1 MKKQTRNIKAKS
13 IKRLAIGLIALLL
26 TNYLSS
32 YYFARIDLTTEKRYT
47 LSSITKS
54 TLKKL
59 NQNIYV
65 TIFLKGKLPSGFK
78 RLQIQTAEMLEEFS
92 AFSRN
97 IYFKIE
103 NPLNGK
109 NPKEQKQII
118 NDFSK
123 KGIAATNLKV
133 KTTEGLKQQII
144 FPSGIITNG
153 EKELAIELLDT
164 QIGVP
169 PEVVLNNS
177 IQSLEFKLIKAIKKL
192 TEKNEQKIAIIK
204 GHGELNF
211 PYLVNIAIDLDKN
224 YQLSEI
230 EIKGK
235 LSSLLRNNSNIIEP
249 LVDVIII
256 PKPIHPFNEMDK
268 YVIDQYLMYGGNILW
283 LIDPVNANLGNLQN
297 KETSLVFPLNL
308 NIDDQLF
315 TYGVRIN
322 TDLIM
327 DLNALPIPLRT
338 GEIGGQAQ
346 ITFFPWNYYPIIHP
360 LSQHPIVRNLNAI
373 KTEFISSIDTISNQ
387 NVCKTILLKSSKKT
401 RLIKTPNTISFNS
414 VLKKMD
420 PQLFNGGEKTIAVLL
435 EGKFK
440 SVYKNRIP
448 PVKASIPNFK
458 NKNKSK
464 PSKMIIIS
472 DGDIIKNQL
481 HNSNKKPLPLGY
493 DQFTNQTFG
502 NKEFILNSI
511 SYLSGDTDLI
521 NLRSREIKLRL
532 LDKTKIN
539 NERKFWVLLNTILPI
554 LVIII
559 FSICYFF
566 IRKRKYSHTKSVKL

>member
-1 MKKQTRNIKAKS
+1 MKKQLGNIKTKS
-13 IKRLAIGLIALLL
+13 IKRFIFGLIILLL
-26 TNYLSS
+26 VNYMSS
-32 YYFARIDLTTEKRYT
+32 FYFTRIDLTTEKRYT
-47 LSSITKS
+47 LSSVTKS
-54 TLKKL
+54 TLEKL
-59 NQNIYV
+59 NQDIYV
-65 TIFLKGKLPSGFK
+65 TIFLEGELPSGFK
-78 RLQIQTAEMLEEFS
+78 RLQIQTSEMLEEFS

-109 NPKEQKQII
+109 SSKEQRQII

-123 KGIAATNLKV
+123 RGIAATDLKV

-144 FPSGIITNG
+144 FPGGIITNG
-153 EKELAIELLDT
+153 EKEIPIELLDT

-177 IQSLEFKLIKAIKKL
+177 IQSLEFKLIKAIKRL

-204 GHGELNF
+204 GHGELNY

-230 EIKGK
+230 EINGD
-235 LSSLLRNNSNIIEP
+235 LGSLLRNNNNIIEP

-256 PKPIHPFNEMDK
+256 PKPIHPFNEKDK
-268 YVIDQYLMYGGNILW
+268 YVIDQYLMHGGNILW
-283 LIDPVNANLGNLQN
+283 LIDPVNASLEDLQN
-297 KETSLVFPLNL
+297 KETSLVFPQDLNL
-308 NIDDQLF
+308 DDQLF
-315 TYGVRIN
+315 TYGIRMN

-338 GEIGGQAQ
+338 GQIGGQAQ
-346 ITFFPWNYYPIIHP
+346 IKFFPWNYYPIIHP
-360 LSQHPIVRNLNAI
+360 LNQHPIVRNLNAI
-373 KTEFISSIDTISNQ
+373 KTEFVSSIDTIN
-387 NVCKTILLKSSKKT
+387 NKDVCKTILLKSSKKS

-414 VLKKMD
+414 IQKKTN
-420 PQLFNGGEKTIAVLL
+420 PQLFNEGEKTIAVLL

-440 SVYKNRIP
+440 SVYKNRIT
-448 PVKASIPNFK
+448 PVKTSISNFK
-458 NKNKSK
+458 NMNKSK

-472 DGDIIKNQL
+472 DGDVIKNQL
-481 HNSNKKPLPLGY
+481 HNSNKEPLPLGY

-502 NKEFILNSI
+502 NKEFILNAI

-532 LDKTKIN
+532 LNKTKIN
-539 NERKFWVLLNTILPI
+539 NERKFWILLNTILPI
-554 LVIII
+554 LAIII
-559 FSICYFF
+559 FGICYFF
-566 IRKRKYSHTKSVKL
+566 IRKRKYSYTKSVKL